1 MVDSPA
7 SERPGTPVVVN
18 LESLRRLR
26 SVAQQSA
33 DTASTQTESDPE
45 NLPQIFEELPR
56 VTIITISFYCGGQPI
71 VRRTLFYQEW
81 R

>member
-1 MVDSPA
+1 MVDSSG
-7 SERPGTPVVVN
+7 SESPGTPVVVN

-56 VTIITISFYCGGQPI
+56 VTIIMISFYSGGQPI
-71 VRRTLFYQEW
+71 VRSTLFYQE
-81 R
+81 

>member
-18 LESLRRLR
+18 LESLRRMR

-45 NLPQIFEELPR
+45 NLPQIFEELP
-56 VTIITISFYCGGQPI
+56 
-71 VRRTLFYQEW
+71 
-81 R
+81 